1 MQHKA
6 CMLPGRGDTS
16 SVPFRHPPGRPYR
29 HLLYLLSVAFLCVAY
44 PLAAQ
49 VEGDFLGHPLQV
61 FIQTDINSLGTDR
74 LQFVDSL
81 TGDVLPVD
89 VNGRQYTL
97 VGRAVMF
104 FDVTTNRV
112 MLATS
117 DGTIRP
123 HPFIQPGANTQRI
136 DWVIAGE
143 MIAWTRTDA
152 TETGSLT
159 TRTSISDL
167 DGVNAREVLVDGPRD
182 GIRALPV
189 AFDPSMTTLY
199 MDYQPAAVGELAPFQ
214 QYAGL
219 FALDLTSGEVQLLP
233 NEPGCYCGA
242 AFGAGL
248 FIRLNLTDDQQGYD
262 VNIYNLAGEVAHD
275 ISALRLEGY
284 TQAGDLTLSPD
295 GSRAVYA
302 LAQISDFGG
311 VNQSVRTVFVLVNL
325 DSMRQQALTD
335 PITTFMQAVEWTEDS
350 SALIFTSPGRNGTW
364 KINLD
369 DGQLRLVAAASYLG
383 TLR

>member
-1 MQHKA
+1 M
-6 CMLPGRGDTS
+6 
-16 SVPFRHPPGRPYR
+16 
-29 HLLYLLSVAFLCVAY
+29 LSVVFLCVAS
-44 PLAAQ
+44 PLSAQ

-123 HPFIQPGANTQRI
+123 HPFIQPGVNTQRI
-136 DWVIAGE
+136 DWVIAGD

-152 TETGSLT
+152 SETGSLT
-159 TRTSISDL
+159 TRTSVSDL

-189 AFDPSMTTLY
+189 AFDPTMTTLY

-233 NEPGCYCGA
+233 EEPGCYCGA
-242 AFGAGL
+242 AFGAGI

-262 VNIYNLAGEVAHD
+262 MNIYNLAGEVEHD
-275 ISALRLEGY
+275 IPALRLEGY

-325 DSMRQQALTD
+325 DSMSQQALTD
-335 PITTFMQAVEWTEDS
+335 PITTFVQAVEWTEDS